1 MKKIALTSLLAM
13 FAVSGANAAINDN
26 PLYRP
31 MEGKF
36 VSETTVASH
45 TQNTTTV
52 AMGQEFAY
60 GVTDKLSVGVATTL
74 SENNWFD
81 NSEWGALAVNANY
94 RVLDGQM
101 WKIDVFGGYGV
112 TPVWGHNVVVD
123 DETTVDINFLDKDAT
138 VYDWTVGAQ
147 AGYTSGN
154 LTLAGHVIYDYLNT
168 ESFNWDDD
176 GVHMIR
182 AGADA
187 FLELNKNWGLM
198 AGVEYKGFLDDKID
212 GEKVEND
219 GSWTGKFGVNYNI
232 DADKFV
238 AGYITKTM
246 EHTAAG
252 KWDVTDGF
260 GFGAKFGIQF

>member
-1 MKKIALTSLLAM
+1 MKKIALTSLLAV

-31 MEGKF
+31 DAGKF

-45 TQNTTTV
+45 TKSTTKV
-52 AMGQEFAY
+52 ALGQEFAY
-60 GVTDKLSVGVATTL
+60 GVTDRLSVGVGTTL

-81 NSEWGALAVNANY
+81 NSQWGALAVNANY

-101 WKIDVFGGYGV
+101 WKVDVFGGYGV
-112 TPVWGHNVVVD
+112 TPVWGDH
-123 DETTVDINFLDKDAT
+123 ESFLDEDMT

-154 LTLAGHVIYDYLNT
+154 LTLAGHVIYDYLGS
-168 ESFNWDDD
+168 ESFNWGDD
-176 GVHMIR
+176 GIHMIR

-187 FLELNKNWGLM
+187 FLELNKNWGLV
-198 AGVEYKGFLDDKID
+198 AGVEYTGFLDD
-212 GEKVEND
+212 EAEND
-219 GSWTGKFGVNYNI
+219 GFWTGKFGVNYNI

-238 AGYITKTM
+238 AGYITKVM
-246 EHTAAG
+246 EHKAAG
-252 KWDVTDGF
+252 EWDVADGF

>member
-1 MKKIALTSLLAM
+1 MKKLVLTSLMAV
-13 FAVSGANAAINDN
+13 FAVSAANAAINDN

-36 VSETTVASH
+36 VSETSVASH
-45 TQNTTTV
+45 SQKTTEFNL
-52 AMGQEFAY
+52 GQEFAY
-60 GVTDKLSVGVATTL
+60 GVTDRLSVGVATTL

-101 WKIDVFGGYGV
+101 WKIDVFGGYGL
-112 TPVWGHNVVVD
+112 TPVWGDH
-123 DETTVDINFLDKDAT
+123 ESFLDEDVT

-168 ESFNWDDD
+168 ESFNWDDE
-176 GVHMIR
+176 GWHVLR

-198 AGVEYKGFLDDKID
+198 AGVEYTGFLDD
-212 GEKVEND
+212 EKEND
-219 GSWTGKFGVNYNI
+219 GFWTGKFGVNYNI

-238 AGYITKTM
+238 AGYITKEM

>member
-112 TPVWGHNVVVD
+112 TPVWGDH
-123 DETTVDINFLDKDAT
+123 ESFLDEDMT

-198 AGVEYKGFLDDKID
+198 AGVEYAGFFDD
-212 GEKVEND
+212 EFEND

>member
-45 TQNTTTV
+45 TKSTTAV
-52 AMGQEFAY
+52 ALAQEFAY
-60 GVTDKLSVGVATTL
+60 GVTDRLSVGVGTTL

-81 NSEWGALAVNANY
+81 SSEWGALAVNANY

-101 WKIDVFGGYGV
+101 WKIDVFGGYGLI
-112 TPVWGHNVVVD
+112 PVWGDH
-123 DETTVDINFLDKDAT
+123 ESFLDEDVT

-154 LTLAGHVIYDYLNT
+154 LTLAGHVIYDYLGS
-168 ESFNWDDD
+168 ESFNWGDD
-176 GVHMIR
+176 GAHVLR
-182 AGADA
+182 AGVTG
-187 FLELNKNWGLM
+187 FLELNKNWGLL
-198 AGVEYKGFLDDKID
+198 AGAEYGKILDDKID
-212 GEKVEND
+212 GVEIENR

-238 AGYITKTM
+238 AAYITKEM
-246 EHTAAG
+246 NHTEKSG
-252 KWDVTDGF
+252 EWDVADGF